1 MQLCTA
7 AGRWCIVAG
16 MAMTRTIELRTA
28 IPGPKSKEILARKER
43 VIADPLSVFLPV
55 VIAEG
60 RGATLTDVDGN
71 TFIDFTGGVGCLN
84 VGHSH
89 PRVVEAAQEQ
99 LAKFSHTDF
108 TIVPYEVYVTLAER
122 LIAASPFRS
131 PAKAAFFNAG
141 TEAVENAI
149 KFARS
154 FTGRPAVIG
163 FEGGFHGRTLLSL
176 SLTSKTHP
184 YKAGLGPF
192 APEIYRVPFPNAYRG
207 PSSADALAALGRP
220 RGAAV
225 APGNVAA
232 IVLEPV
238 QGEGGFVVAPPE
250 YVEGVRRICD
260 DNGIV
265 FVVDEVQTG
274 FGRTGRMFGIEHY
287 DVEPDLITI
296 AKSIAAGLPLSGV
309 LGKAEIMDAPG
320 DSAIGGTY
328 VGNPVAQAAALAV
341 LDVFEEEALNERA
354 AAIGETIR
362 ARMQAWQE
370 RWDAIGD
377 VRGLGAMLAI
387 ELVHDRETEDPAP
400 ELASTVVE
408 AAAERGL
415 LLLKSG
421 IYSNC
426 IRVLV
431 PLVISDAELDE
442 ALAVWETALA
452 PLLAYAPLG
461 RANFGGG
468 RRADRGT
475 LRARRSRWHW
485 RDVERLPGARP
496 TS

>member
-1 MQLCTA
+1 MGLIQLFTA
-7 AGRWCIVAG
+7 TAGCCIVGA
-16 MAMTRTIELRTA
+16 MAMTRTIELKTA
-28 IPGPKSKEILARKER
+28 VPGPKSREILARKER
-43 VIADPLSVFLPV
+43 VVADPLSVFLPV
-55 VIAEG
+55 VIEEA

-99 LAKFSHTDF
+99 LTKFSHTDF

-122 LIAASPFRS
+122 LIAAAPFRS

-154 FTGRPAVIG
+154 HTGRPAVIG

-192 APEIYRVPFPNAYRG
+192 APEVYRVPFANEYRG
-207 PSSADALAALGRP
+207 PSADDALAALERALITQV
-220 RGAAV
+220 AAET
-225 APGNVAA
+225 VAA
-232 IVLEPV
+232 IVIEPV
-238 QGEGGFVVAPPE
+238 QGEGGFVVAPKAFL
-250 YVEGVRRICD
+250 EGVRRICD
-260 DNGIV
+260 EHGIV
-265 FVVDEVQTG
+265 MVVDEVQTG
-274 FGRTGRMFGIEHY
+274 FGRTGKLFAIEHY
-287 DVEPDLITI
+287 GIEPDLITI

-309 LGKAEIMDAPG
+309 IGKAEIMDAPG

-341 LDVFEEEALNERA
+341 LDVIEDEGVCERA
-354 AAIGETIR
+354 AQVGETIR
-362 ARMQAWQE
+362 ARMESWQE
-370 RWDAIGD
+370 RWPRIGD

-387 ELVHDRETEDPAP
+387 ELVSDPATKEP
-400 ELASTVVE
+400 DADTASAVVE

-421 IYSNC
+421 IYANC
-426 IRVLV
+426 IRVLA
-431 PLVISDAELDE
+431 PLILTDAELDE
-442 ALAVWETALA
+442 ALAVREEALDSV
-452 PLLAYAPLG
+452 L
-461 RANFGGG
+461 
-468 RRADRGT
+468 
-475 LRARRSRWHW
+475 S
-485 RDVERLPGARP
+485 
-496 TS
+496 